1 MQITGRHLLITPAIR
16 RHVEAR
22 LARLDRYDVRIERIA
37 VILGVNKLQH
47 TAEVVCVLQGKR
59 VQAKVS
65 TQEMYASIDQV
76 IARLEAQIRK
86 RKERLVDRKGM
97 RKRVSP
103 RAVQN
108 VQNVLESVDD
118 VDIVRLTPS
127 TLSLDEAKK
136 RLESA
141 PGSLVVFTS
150 SVSGKLQILH
160 RQVNG
165 RVALI
170 DP

>member
-1 MQITGRHLLITPAIR
+1 MQITGRQLVITPAMR
-16 RHVEAR
+16 RHVESR
-22 LARLDRYDVRIERIA
+22 LARLDRYDMRIEHIA

-47 TAEVVCVLQGKR
+47 TAEVICVLQGKR

-65 TQEMYASIDQV
+65 THEMYASIDQV

-86 RKERLVDRKGM
+86 RKERLVDHKGL
-97 RKRVSP
+97 RKRLFPRTGRSVS
-103 RAVQN
+103 
-108 VQNVLESVDD
+108 ESPDD
-118 VDIVRLTPS
+118 VDVIRITPS
-127 TLSLDEAKK
+127 RLSLDEAKN
-136 RLESA
+136 RLELT

-150 SVSGKLQILH
+150 SISGKLQILK
-160 RQVNG
+160 RLVNG

>member
-1 MQITGRHLLITPAIR
+1 MQITGRQLVITPAMR
-16 RHVEAR
+16 RHVESR
-22 LARLDRYDVRIERIA
+22 LARLDRYDMRIDHIA

-47 TAEVVCVLQGKR
+47 TAEVICVLQGKR

-65 TQEMYASIDQV
+65 THEMYASIDQV

-86 RKERLVDRKGM
+86 RKERLVDHKGL
-97 RKRVSP
+97 RKRLFPGARRSVS
-103 RAVQN
+103 
-108 VQNVLESVDD
+108 ESPDD
-118 VDIVRLTPS
+118 VDVIRITPS
-127 TLSLDEAKK
+127 RLSLDEAKN
-136 RLESA
+136 RLELT

-150 SVSGKLQILH
+150 SISGKLQILK
-160 RQVNG
+160 RLVNG

>member
-1 MQITGRHLLITPAIR
+1 MQITGRQLVITPAIR
-16 RHVEAR
+16 RHVESR
-22 LARLDRYDVRIERIA
+22 LARLDRYDMRIEHIA

-65 TQEMYASIDQV
+65 THEMYASIDQV

-86 RKERLVDRKGM
+86 RKERRADHKAL
-97 RKRVSP
+97 RKRLFPRIGQSVSEG
-103 RAVQN
+103 Q
-108 VQNVLESVDD
+108 DD
-118 VDIVRLTPS
+118 VDIIHVTPS
-127 TLSLDEAKK
+127 RLSLDEAKN
-136 RLESA
+136 RLEST

-150 SVSGKLQILH
+150 SISGKLQILK
-160 RQVNG
+160 RLVNG

>member
-1 MQITGRHLLITPAIR
+1 MQITGRHLAITPAIR
-16 RHVEAR
+16 RHVESR
-22 LARLDRYDVRIERIA
+22 LARLDRYGVRIERVA

-47 TAEVVCVLQGKR
+47 TAEVECVLQGKR

-86 RKERLVDRKGM
+86 RKERRVDHKGM
-97 RKRVSP
+97 RKRVSAN
-103 RAVQN
+103 AVEGASQ
-108 VQNVLESVDD
+108 SGDD
-118 VDIVRLTPS
+118 IDLVRMTPEM
-127 TLSLDEAKK
+127 LSLDEAKH

-141 PGSLVVFTS
+141 AGSLVVFTS
-150 SVSGKLQILH
+150 STSGKLQILH
-160 RQVNG
+160 RLVNG

>member
-1 MQITGRHLLITPAIR
+1 MQITGRQLVITPAIR
-16 RHVEAR
+16 RHVESR

-65 TQEMYASIDQV
+65 TQEMYSSIDQV

-86 RKERLVDRKGM
+86 RKERLVDHKGL
-97 RKRVSP
+97 RKRVFP
-103 RAVQN
+103 RTGRSVS
-108 VQNVLESVDD
+108 ESLDD
-118 VDIVRLTPS
+118 IDVIRITPS
-127 TLSLDEAKK
+127 MLSLDEAKN

-141 PGSLVVFTS
+141 FPILFSRGIYKFNIGKAANLEA
-150 SVSGKLQILH
+150 SGERTCGL
-160 RQVNG
+160 
-165 RVALI
+165 
-170 DP
+170 D

>member
-1 MQITGRHLLITPAIR
+1 MQITGRQLVITPAIR
-16 RHVEAR
+16 RHVESR
-22 LARLDRYDVRIERIA
+22 LARLDRYDVRIAHIT

-47 TAEVVCVLQGKR
+47 TAEVVCTLQGKR

-65 TQEMYASIDQV
+65 TQEMYASIDQA

-97 RKRVSP
+97 RKRVYLSSGHS
-103 RAVQN
+103 VS
-108 VQNVLESVDD
+108 ESIDGID
-118 VDIVRLTPS
+118 VIRLSPS
-127 TLSLDEAKK
+127 TLSLNEAKR

-141 PGSLVVFTS
+141 PGSLVVFANST
-150 SVSGKLQILH
+150 SGKLQILK
-160 RQVNG
+160 RLENG

-170 DP
+170 DPSQ

>member
-1 MQITGRHLLITPAIR
+1 MQITGRQLVITPAIR
-16 RHVEAR
+16 RHVESR
-22 LARLDRYDVRIERIA
+22 LARLDRYDVRIAHIT

-47 TAEVVCVLQGKR
+47 TAEVVCTLQGKR

-65 TQEMYASIDQV
+65 TQEMYASIDQA

-97 RKRVSP
+97 RKRVYPSGGHS
-103 RAVQN
+103 VS
-108 VQNVLESVDD
+108 ESIDGID
-118 VDIVRLTPS
+118 VIRLSLS

-141 PGSLVVFTS
+141 PGSLVVFAS
-150 SVSGKLQILH
+150 STSGKLQILK
-160 RQVNG
+160 RLENG

-170 DP
+170 DPSQ